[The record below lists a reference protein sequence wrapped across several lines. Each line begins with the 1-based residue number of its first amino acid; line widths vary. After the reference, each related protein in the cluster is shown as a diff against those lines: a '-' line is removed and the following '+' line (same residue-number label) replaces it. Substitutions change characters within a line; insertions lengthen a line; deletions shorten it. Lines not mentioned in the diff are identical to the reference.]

1 MDDGFS
7 GVTGYALGRMSAQRE
22 RSLQDFGKALQRR
35 FRPAAPTVD
44 VNALMAENEMLRQQL
59 ADSQADLRELE
70 GIYSRLKAWGTQA
83 SQVLD
88 HYGLIAK

>member
-35 FRPAAPTVD
+35 FRPAAPTAD
-44 VNALMAENEMLRQQL
+44 VSALIAENEMLRRQL
-59 ADSQADLRELE
+59 AATQTHLSNLE
-70 GIYSRLKAWGTQA
+70 NDYRRLDAWGTQA
-83 SQVLD
+83 SHLLNK
-88 HYGLIAK
+88 HGLIKK